1 MAKSILTFDVKV
13 TDLEIMK
20 ELIYMCREYYLE
32 LPEDMQIAFD
42 DWEDRLQLESK

>member
-32 LPEDMQIAFD
+32 LPGDMQIALD